1 MYRFKEQNHIV
12 YKVLKDPAL
21 ISLQDT
27 PGFQVSLIMLLI
39 GLKPFSTGTV
49 FIRLNLT
56 YKNGPRTER
65 NKIFLMVV
73 HP

>member
-12 YKVLKDPAL
+12 YKVLKDPSL

-39 GLKPFSTGTV
+39 GLNPFSTGTV

-56 YKNGPRTER
+56 YKDGPALKEI
-65 NKIFLMVV
+65 KYF
-73 HP
+73 